1 MARTPPL
8 VALVLLLL
16 SASGA
21 PAQPPSPTASASAAR
36 RPTTLDAL
44 RQFPGFYH
52 LQSIVVRGEL
62 VESGSRVVIRA
73 DEQEMRVVVA
83 DGDSVRSG
91 PSVLAAVGVAPSNVT
106 LPPATP
112 EEFRARVEGHYRL
125 MREALARGDWSAFG
139 EAYEALGRLLRGARP

>member
-1 MARTPPL
+1 MT
-8 VALVLLLL
+8 
-16 SASGA
+16 GIGF
-21 PAQPPSPTASASAAR
+21 AQ
-36 RPTTLDAL
+36 TTYAT
-44 RQFPGFYH
+44 
-52 LQSIVVRGEL
+52 RGDGTL
-62 VESGSRVVIRA
+62 AIA
-73 DEQEMRVVVA
+73 RVVVA

-91 PSVLAAVGVAPSNVT
+91 PSALAAVGVAPSNVT